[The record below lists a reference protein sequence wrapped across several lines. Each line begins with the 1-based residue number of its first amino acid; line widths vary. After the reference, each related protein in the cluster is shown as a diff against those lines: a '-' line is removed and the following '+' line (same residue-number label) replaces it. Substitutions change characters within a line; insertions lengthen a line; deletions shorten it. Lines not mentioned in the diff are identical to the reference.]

1 MTGLLTPGTFEQTF
15 ATSLCSQCIPCSSL
29 DNSAHISNITRHVNG
44 ENGTRCRNSS
54 KGLCDI
60 AVLFQVHIMVGILF
74 PIHTL
79 AWFQLIICLC
89 NNT

>member
-1 MTGLLTPGTFEQTF
+1 MCWKGEKSDRSANSRDFRADICHF
-15 ATSLCSQCIPCSSL
+15 SLQPMHPCSSL

-79 AWFQLIICLC
+79 GFI
-89 NNT
+89 